1 MKVHFGGAWEMA
13 RGLARASDDVQMTFR
28 LPKALY
34 EELKRAGNIS
44 EAARERLEAAS
55 NDEQTRRLQHAIANV
70 ASTLSV
76 FVGPWHKDPF
86 AWVVMR
92 AAVDTLMTARRP
104 KGEPV
109 RPDIDI
115 LGEGDDP
122 ATVGRA
128 LALGELR
135 Q

>member
-1 MKVHFGGAWEMA
+1 MA
-13 RGLARASDDVQMTFR
+13 V
-28 LPKALY
+28 
-34 EELKRAGNIS
+34 
-44 EAARERLEAAS
+44 RERLEAAS
-55 NDEQTRRLQHAIANV
+55 NDEQTRRLQHAIANI
-70 ASTLSV
+70 AGTLST

-86 AWVVMR
+86 AWAVMR

>member
-1 MKVHFGGAWEMA
+1 MA
-13 RGLARASDDVQMTFR
+13 RGPARASDDVQMTFR

-34 EELKRAGNIS
+34 DELKRAGNVS
-44 EAARERLEAAS
+44 EAVRERLEASSA
-55 NDEQTRRLQHAIANV
+55 NEDIRWLQRAIGNV
-70 ASTLSV
+70 AETLGA

-86 AWVVMR
+86 AWAVMR
-92 AAVDTLMTARRP
+92 AAVETLMTARRP

-135 Q
+135 QNA